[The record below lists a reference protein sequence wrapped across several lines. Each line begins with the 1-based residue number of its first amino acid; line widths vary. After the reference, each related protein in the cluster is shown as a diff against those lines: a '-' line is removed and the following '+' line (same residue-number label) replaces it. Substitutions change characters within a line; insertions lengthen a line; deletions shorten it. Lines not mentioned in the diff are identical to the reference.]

1 MSTNK
6 HTPSPESARRFA
18 SVALWFGM
26 LIPLLALTSFAM
38 HSFGPYEDCEA
49 RIDLVGGG
57 IVFCADPPYVGE
69 CPIDSPCLDV
79 IMWHDDIVMGIACS
93 CGGTHFPG
101 PYHCFAEVMV
111 YWNMQYMRHFCTGP
125 CPDAGDTCNDMGP
138 RQDDSF
144 CECYH

>member
-1 MSTNK
+1 MDVGR
-6 HTPSPESARRFA
+6 ESQASSVPGLRR
-18 SVALWFGM
+18 
-26 LIPLLALTSFAM
+26 
-38 HSFGPYEDCEA
+38 
-49 RIDLVGGG
+49 VG
-57 IVFCADPPYVGE
+57 
-69 CPIDSPCLDV
+69 L
-79 IMWHDDIVMGIACS
+79 DIVMGIACS